1 MRIALVCNERPLR
14 NPPGFP
20 DDAFEEYDT
29 PATLAAIAKALEAAG
44 AEVERV
50 AADRRLP
57 WRLDEG
63 RFDFVFNV
71 AEGEGRR
78 CREAVPAAV
87 YELLGIPFTGPD
99 ALTLAVTLDKA
110 MARRIVSP
118 DIPVAAAVLW
128 EGPSGDGADLDALS
142 YPVVVKPN
150 DEGSSKGI
158 RASSVVRDARAAAE
172 ACRRLSDR
180 YGCPVL
186 VEEFLPGAEITVGV
200 VGNGPEARVLG
211 MMEIAASNEPPA
223 ADDLE
228 PFVYSLDVK
237 RDYLRRVTYH
247 QPPRVPLPTR
257 ERTAS
262 FALEAYRRLGCRDAA
277 RVDFRLDAAGVPR
290 FLECN
295 ALPGLDPANSDLVIL
310 SRPVIEYGD
319 LVRGILIDAARRF
332 SVRLTAAIPAATG
345 A

>member
-1 MRIALVCNERPLR
+1 MRIALVSNERPAR
-14 NPPGFP
+14 VPANVP

-29 PATLAAIAKALEAAG
+29 PETLTAIAEALEVLG

-71 AEGEGRR
+71 AEGTGRR

-99 ALTLAVTLDKA
+99 ALTLGLTLDKA
-110 MARRIVSP
+110 MAKRAVSP
-118 DIPVAAAVLW
+118 DVPVAAGVLW
-128 EGPSGDGADLDALS
+128 SAPEDGAGLAALT
-142 YPVVVKPN
+142 YPVLAKPN

-158 RASSVVRDARAAAE
+158 RSGAVTRDPNEAAE
-172 ACRRLSDR
+172 ACRRIFAR

-186 VEEFLPGAEITVGV
+186 AEEFLPGAEITVGV

-211 MMEIAASNEPPA
+211 MMEIAPSGTGPEGEHA
-223 ADDLE
+223 
-228 PFVYSLDVK
+228 PFVYSLEVK

-247 QPPRVPLPTR
+247 LPPRVSPAIR
-257 ERTAS
+257 ERIAGL
-262 FALEAYRRLGCRDAA
+262 ALAAYRLLGCRDAA
-277 RVDFRLDAAGVPR
+277 RVDFRLDADKEPR

-310 SRPVIEYGD
+310 SRSVIGYGD
-319 LVRGILIDAARRF
+319 LVRGILADAAKRS
-332 SVRLTAAIPAATG
+332 SVGLPAAAAPAG
-345 A
+345 I